1 VVTLFSPRTMMTHRE
16 KTDTDFFLIREEWIV
31 PENLVHVR
39 RTRQSDPHTNRT
51 RRISDTRVNYIKEP
65 WCLVKK
71 VSLASIFISETH
83 EARDVFTSRKK
94 EIEPSSVKRLG
105 VWRFCGN
112 VFNIDRHTGPDRDT
126 STAKKDITQ
135 DSPGR
140 VYETPTDTCAPCH
153 TRCMRPLKQPT
164 GNRGT
169 RTLTAKKMTD

>member
-1 VVTLFSPRTMMTHRE
+1 MWKRYFFTIKEKVVTLFSPRTMMTHRE

-83 EARDVFTSRKK
+83 EARGVFTSRKK
-94 EIEPSSVKRLG
+94 EIEPSKIFPFSGR
-105 VWRFCGN
+105 
-112 VFNIDRHTGPDRDT
+112 RDYQHSYIFRRAGSKKQARSHHGSSSAST
-126 STAKKDITQ
+126 S
-135 DSPGR
+135 
-140 VYETPTDTCAPCH
+140 
-153 TRCMRPLKQPT
+153 
-164 GNRGT
+164 RGIAT
-169 RTLTAKKMTD
+169 W